1 MQASERSGSS
11 SGRSHSSFPPRIR
24 SAWLFTLCEE
34 NIAFP
39 TCPRDPEQ
47 IFQFSKERRR
57 KDSAKNECSACNKV
71 GKEAI
76 MPLKTLVIRRAS
88 RVMTEGRVND
98 REPGE

>member
-47 IFQFSKERRR
+47 IFRFSIERRR
-57 KDSAKNECSACNKV
+57 KDGAKNECSACNKV
-71 GKEAI
+71 GLSKYFNSRSKGNGRMAR
-76 MPLKTLVIRRAS
+76 KTNAARVIKLA
-88 RVMTEGRVND
+88 
-98 REPGE
+98 